1 MKVAI
6 FDAFNGAGGDMILS
20 TLIDSVITESELH
33 ETVELFSLKLDFRVE
48 SVNVKGIEAK
58 RVVVNSRKTE
68 RSYSD
73 IVSMINSSNLDED
86 IKADCL
92 AIFELLA
99 KAEAK
104 VHGNNYR
111 DAVFHEVGA
120 DDAVFDVVCCVRG
133 IRKLMDMGY
142 RFFAKPVRLGSGFV
156 EFSHGKYP
164 VPAPAVLEILKDA
177 RIKAIFEG
185 EGELLTPT
193 AAAILSYYCKDFPPL
208 PVKVENV
215 FYGAGSRDT
224 EVPNVLRLILG
235 RVEVHDSVAV
245 IETAVDDISG
255 EFIGYAVEKLTGFD
269 GVLDAAVIPAYGKKM
284 RPVSVLKVIAE
295 ADKAEEVATELMK
308 LTGSLGVRIIPVHH
322 RIIAERGQEVVK
334 VKIADREFEVR
345 IKRSSPGFA
354 HAKPEFDDIVRVADE
369 LNMPIHVVYRKIM
382 RVLDDADT
390 FRK

>member
-20 TLIDSVITESELH
+20 TLIDSVITDSELR
-33 ETVELFSLKLDFRVE
+33 ETIELFNLKLDFRVE

-58 RVVVNSRKTE
+58 RIVVNCEKTK

-73 IVSMINSSNLDED
+73 IVSMINSSNLEEGV
-86 IKADCL
+86 KADCL

-99 KAEAK
+99 KAEAR
-104 VHGNNYR
+104 VHGNHGVEE
-111 DAVFHEVGA
+111 AVFHEIGA

-133 IRKLMDMGY
+133 IRRLMDMGY
-142 RFFAKPVRLGSGFV
+142 RFFAKPVRLGSGFI

-164 VPAPAVLEILKDA
+164 VPPPAVLEILKNA
-177 RIKAIFEG
+177 RIKAIFDG

-193 AAAILSYYCKDFPPL
+193 AAAILSYYCEDFPTL

-224 EVPNVLRLILG
+224 EVPNVLRLIIG
-235 RVEVHDSVAV
+235 RVEMRDSIAV

-255 EFIGYAVEKLTGFD
+255 EFIGYAVEKMTRLD

-295 ADKAEEVATELMK
+295 AGRAEEVAAELMK

-322 RIIAERGQEVVK
+322 RTIAERRQETVK
-334 VKIADREFEVR
+334 VKIAGREFEVR

-354 HAKPEFDDIVRVADE
+354 HAKPEFDDVVRIADE

-382 RVLDDADT
+382 KVLEC
-390 FRK
+390 